1 MTPAKSIRRAIRSLY
16 GKASRYLTAVP
27 VATHSENLNVCLFDA
42 PGPIR
47 IYAWFSSVT
56 GKVMVVQ
63 HGGEITSPKSA
74 VLRAGSQE
82 VGA

>member
-1 MTPAKSIRRAIRSLY
+1 MTPAKTIRRAIRSLY

-27 VATHSENLNVCLFDA
+27 VATDSENLNVCLFDA

-47 IYAWFSSVT
+47 IYAWFSS
-56 GKVMVVQ
+56 GKVMVVR

-74 VLRAGSQE
+74 VLHAGAREIS
-82 VGA
+82 A